1 MEREQGSAELTVLL
15 RAAPDGPLAVGL
27 MVLFGYSLTRALEC
41 LERTGQPALR
51 RAITHR
57 VIAPLQS
64 GSESLQRASRRR
76 PGPRLLLPAATVELA
91 RRQLAALE
99 AASRRVDFQAAG
111 LPPELREP
119 ARLARSMAH
128 ALGEAP
134 AHPRVTES
142 EA

>member
-1 MEREQGSAELTVLL
+1 MDREQGSAEVTVLL
-15 RAAPDGPLAVGL
+15 RASPDGPLVVGL
-27 MVLFGYSLTRALEC
+27 VVLFGYSLARAFQC

-64 GSESLQRASRRR
+64 GSESLQRACRRR
-76 PGPRLLLPAATVELA
+76 AGPRLLLPAATVELA

-99 AASRRVDFQAAG
+99 TASRRVDFQAAG

-119 ARLARSMAH
+119 ARLARSMAF

-134 AHPRVTES
+134 AHARAIEPD
-142 EA
+142 A